1 MSTSERT
8 AMPGYSRN
16 PQIVDPILLERH
28 AIAKDMKINL
38 IVPLAG
44 VPGFLAPRF
53 GQPTSPLTPLHT
65 ITLPNVQG
73 GFNHMSVDP
82 GHQRLFP
89 APPTHPTTR
98 VPHPQH

>member
-44 VPGFLAPRF
+44 VLGFLAPRF

-65 ITLPNVQG
+65 ITLPNIQG
-73 GFNHMSVDP
+73 GFNPLSVDP
-82 GHQRLFP
+82 RQQRPFP
-89 APPTHPTTR
+89 PPP
-98 VPHPQH
+98 PHLSLPLPHL